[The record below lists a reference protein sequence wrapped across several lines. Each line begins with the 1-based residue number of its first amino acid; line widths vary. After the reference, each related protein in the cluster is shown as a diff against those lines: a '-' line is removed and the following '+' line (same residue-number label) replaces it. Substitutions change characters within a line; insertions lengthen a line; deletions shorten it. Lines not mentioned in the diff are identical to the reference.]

1 MAEQERRP
9 IILTVHPVGSPEFQ
23 RFAISDQWL
32 RWFDGNGG
40 WTEDEAKAVRFASSN
55 EACHEVQR
63 LLLLDYTQLPVKR
76 YVAPVYLDLYC
87 AHEIP
92 EFEIRKWLH
101 RVARL
106 ILDSPTYGNG
116 PLRKSL
122 GSITIRWSEL
132 EEITG
137 EGSV

>member
-1 MAEQERRP
+1 MDERQP
-9 IILTVHPVGSPEFQ
+9 IILSVHQTGTPQFPRWTV
-23 RFAISDQWL
+23 SDQYL
-32 RWFDGNGG
+32 RYYDGKGG

-87 AHEIP
+87 GHEIP
-92 EFEIRKWLH
+92 EIEIRKWLH
-101 RVARL
+101 RVAKL
-106 ILDSPTYGNG
+106 ILDSPTHGNG
-116 PLRKSL
+116 PVRNSL
-122 GSITIRWSEL
+122 GLVTIRWSEL
-132 EEITG
+132 EELHE